1 MTDSSEKKSPAQGG
15 TAVARPAVRRKGL
28 VVIASV
34 VALGALAWGGWE
46 WLVNRN
52 YETTDNAYVAGH
64 VVQVT
69 PQVGGTV
76 VAIGA
81 DDTDPVQAG
90 QWLVQL
96 DPADALV
103 DLAKAEADLA
113 QTARQV
119 RSLYAGNAPLE
130 AQVVQRQAEL
140 LRQQTDAA
148 RAQEDVQRR
157 RALAQAGAVG
167 QEEFDHA
174 RAQAR
179 TADKAVAAAQ
189 AAVRAAQA
197 QLTAAQAQTRGSAAS
212 EHPSV
217 LAAAARV
224 REAYLALQ
232 RTRLLAP
239 VSGQVAKRG
248 VQLGQRVAAGAP
260 LLTVVDLQ
268 QLWVDANFKE
278 SQLAALRVGQPVEL
292 VADVYGKQV
301 RYHGAVQG
309 LGAGTGAAFALLPAQ
324 NATGNWIKV
333 VQRVPVRI
341 GLDARELAAH
351 PLRVGLSMLVRVDI
365 RDVGATG
372 DGAIDKDAV
381 SADEQTNSR
390 LNNAEIIERSAEKA
404 TNYDLSLPQAE
415 QRIARI
421 IAGENVAALTAW
433 PGA

>member
-1 MTDSSEKKSPAQGG
+1 MA
-15 TAVARPAVRRKGL
+15 AARPAARRKGL
-28 VVIASV
+28 TVIAGV
-34 VALGALAWGGWE
+34 VVLGALAWGGWE
-46 WLVNRN
+46 WLVSRN

-81 DDTDPVQAG
+81 DDTDRVQAG

-140 LRQQTDAA
+140 LRQQTEAA

-157 RALAQAGAVG
+157 RTLAQAGAVG

-189 AAVRAAQA
+189 AAVQAAQA
-197 QLTAAQAQTRGSAAS
+197 QLAAAQAQTRGSTAS

-260 LLTVVDLQ
+260 LLTIVNLQ

-278 SQLAALRVGQPVEL
+278 SQLAALRVGQPVQL
-292 VADVYGKQV
+292 VADVYGQPV
-301 RYHGAVQG
+301 RYRGAIQG

-341 GLDARELAAH
+341 RLDSRELAAH

-365 RDVGATG
+365 RDTG
-372 DGAIDKDAV
+372 DAAQDAINKNAV
-381 SADEQTNSR
+381 STDKQTNSDI
-390 LNNAEIIERSAEKA
+390 NNAEITANSVEEA
-404 TNYDLSLPQAE
+404 TNYDFSLPQAE

-421 IAGENVAALTAW
+421 IAGENVPALTAW